1 MSWHQRSQNIPYPT
15 RAVGLSTPTVSWQG
29 ARTWRA
35 HDSLYWVQDLS
46 PRWFWVRDCPKSPL
60 PASWHRV
67 PVTGRH
73 WVRVRCFGTP
83 SPNLNGNVRFHP
95 NFSSPLPRQALGE
108 DEEPKE
114 EVEEEEEERRSH
126 KEVEESQQ
134 VRQWDR
140 KVLSCP

>member
-1 MSWHQRSQNIPYPT
+1 M
-15 RAVGLSTPTVSWQG
+15 
-29 ARTWRA
+29 
-35 HDSLYWVQDLS
+35 
-46 PRWFWVRDCPKSPL
+46 
-60 PASWHRV
+60 
-67 PVTGRH
+67 
-73 WVRVRCFGTP
+73 GTP
-83 SPNLNGNVRFHP
+83 SPNLNSNVRFHP

>member
-1 MSWHQRSQNIPYPT
+1 M
-15 RAVGLSTPTVSWQG
+15 
-29 ARTWRA
+29 
-35 HDSLYWVQDLS
+35 
-46 PRWFWVRDCPKSPL
+46 
-60 PASWHRV
+60 
-67 PVTGRH
+67 
-73 WVRVRCFGTP
+73 GTP
-83 SPNLNGNVRFHP
+83 SPNLNSNVCFHP